1 MAAIYHP
8 PSAAGNGFTAFAL
21 DSDADTIGGRNHNM
35 ADHHEEEQL
44 GKLYDARAARR
55 LIRYLM
61 PYRRVVI
68 VALVLTVGLNL
79 VRQVGPLLTK
89 WAIDDYVKPASEG
102 AMGLDQAFR
111 GITILSVVYILSL
124 AVTLGVGYFQDVLLN
139 TIGQR
144 VMYDLREQ
152 IFAKLQS
159 IEVAFYDS
167 NPVGRLITRL
177 TTDVDALNELFTSG
191 LVEVLGDVVLIAGA
205 LGMMFYFDWRLA
217 IVSLTVV
224 PLLIAATAWFRRGAR
239 EGFRQVR
246 TKIARLNAFT
256 QEHISGAQT
265 VQLFNRERKALAQ
278 FSDINAAH
286 LKANIDTIFYYAV
299 FYPLVN
305 LISAIGIAAIV
316 WYGGGQV
323 IQNAITI
330 GTLVAFLQYTQRLW
344 QPIQDIS
351 DKYNVF
357 QAAVVAS
364 ERIFRLL
371 DSEDKI
377 TSPEHPR
384 LPETLTESLIATD
397 GRAIGRIEFR
407 NVWFAYKD
415 EDWVLKDIS
424 FTVEPGESVA
434 FVGATGSGKTTITN
448 LLMRF
453 YDIQRG
459 EILLDGVDI
468 RHWDL
473 RKLRENFAVV
483 LQDVFLFSGDIAGN
497 IRLGNETIDES
508 RVEWAAREV
517 RASNFIEKLP
527 DRYAAKVWERG
538 AGFSVG
544 QKQLISFARALAFDP
559 RILIL
564 DEATSSIDTETE
576 QLIQQAIERLMVGRT
591 SLVIAHRLSTIQRV
605 NKIIVLH
612 KGEIREMGSHQEL
625 LAHRGVYYK
634 LYQLQYKEQALV
646 AASD

>member
-1 MAAIYHP
+1 
-8 PSAAGNGFTAFAL
+8 
-21 DSDADTIGGRNHNM
+21 M

-55 LIRYLM
+55 LIRYLG
-61 PYRRVVI
+61 PYKRMVG
-68 VALVLTVGLNL
+68 VALLLTVGLNL
-79 VRQVGPLLTK
+79 TRQVGPLLTK

-102 AMGLDQAFR
+102 AVGLDRAFH
-111 GITILSVVYILSL
+111 GITILSLVYILSI

-152 IFAKLQS
+152 IFGKLQS
-159 IEVAFYDS
+159 IEVAFYDA

-205 LGMMFYFDWRLA
+205 LGMMFYFNWRLA
-217 IVSLTVV
+217 LVSLTVV
-224 PLLIAATAWFRRGAR
+224 PLLVAATAWFRRGAR

-265 VQLFNRERKALAQ
+265 VQLFNREEKALQQ
-278 FSDINAAH
+278 FSEINAAH
-286 LKANIDTIFYYAV
+286 RQANIDTIFYFAV

-305 LISAIGIAAIV
+305 LISAIGTAAIV

-323 IQNAITI
+323 IQQMMTI

-351 DKYNVF
+351 DKYNVL

-364 ERIFRLL
+364 ERIFKLL
-371 DSEDKI
+371 DTPDKI
-377 TSPEHPR
+377 TSSLEPR
-384 LPETLTESLIATD
+384 LPASGA
-397 GRAIGRIEFR
+397 RAQGRIEFR
-407 NVWFAYKD
+407 NVWFAYHD
-415 EDWVLKDIS
+415 EDWVLKDVS
-424 FTVEPGESVA
+424 FTVAPGESVA

-468 RHWDL
+468 REWDL
-473 RKLRENFAVV
+473 RLLRENFAVV
-483 LQDVFLFSGDIAGN
+483 LQDVFLFSGDVAGN
-497 IRLGNETIDES
+497 IRLGAEAIDEA
-508 RVEWAAREV
+508 RVKWAAREV
-517 RASNFIEKLP
+517 RAAGFIEKLP
-527 DRYAAKVWERG
+527 RRYATKVWERG
-538 AGFSVG
+538 AGLSVG
-544 QKQLISFARALAFDP
+544 QKQLISFARAMAFDP
-559 RILIL
+559 RVLIL

-576 QLIQQAIERLMVGRT
+576 QLIQQAIERLMADRT
-591 SLVIAHRLSTIQRV
+591 ALVIAHRLSTIQRV

-612 KGEIREMGSHQEL
+612 KGEIREMGNHQEL
-625 LAHRGVYYK
+625 LARRGIYYK
-634 LYQLQYKEQALV
+634 LYQLQYKEQSLI
-646 AASD
+646 AAGD

>member
-1 MAAIYHP
+1 M
-8 PSAAGNGFTAFAL
+8 S
-21 DSDADTIGGRNHNM
+21 
-35 ADHHEEEQL
+35 DHHEEEQL
-44 GKLYDARAARR
+44 GKLYDAHAARR
-55 LIRYLM
+55 LIRYLA
-61 PYRRVVI
+61 PYKRTVV
-68 VALVLTVGLNL
+68 VALILTIGLNL

-89 WAIDDYVKPASEG
+89 WAIDDYVKPASDG
-102 AMGLDQAFR
+102 AMNIDHAFR
-111 GITILSVVYILSL
+111 GITILSLVYILSL
-124 AVTLGVGYFQDVLLN
+124 VVTLGVGYFQDVLLN

-152 IFAKLQS
+152 IFAKLQT

-191 LVEVLGDVVLIAGA
+191 LVEVLGDIVLIAGA
-205 LGMMFYFDWRLA
+205 LGMMFYFNWRLA

-224 PLLIAATAWFRRGAR
+224 PLLIAATVWFRRGAR
-239 EGFRQVR
+239 EGFRRVR
-246 TKIARLNAFT
+246 TRIARLNAFT

-265 VQLFNRERKALAQ
+265 VQLFNREGKALRQ
-278 FSDINAAH
+278 FSEINEAH

-305 LISAIGIAAIV
+305 LISAIGISAII

-323 IQNAITI
+323 VQNAITI

-371 DSEDKI
+371 DSPDRI
-377 TSPEHPR
+377 TSPEHSHAPAR
-384 LPETLTESLIATD
+384 GE
-397 GRAIGRIEFR
+397 RAIGRIEFR
-407 NVWFAYKD
+407 NVSFAYKD
-415 EDWVLKDIS
+415 ENWALKDVS

-473 RKLRENFAVV
+473 RLLRENFAVV
-483 LQDVFLFSGDIAGN
+483 LQDVFLFSGDVSGN
-497 IRLGNETIDES
+497 IRLGNGAIDEA

-517 RASNFIEKLP
+517 RASGFIERLP
-527 DRYAAKVWERG
+527 DRYATKVWERG

-576 QLIQQAIERLMVGRT
+576 QLIQQAIQRLMAGRT
-591 SLVIAHRLSTIQRV
+591 SVIIAHRLSTIQRV

-612 KGEIREMGSHQEL
+612 KGEIREMGDHQDL
-625 LAHRGVYYK
+625 LAKRGIYYK
-634 LYQLQYKEQALV
+634 LYQLQYKEQALI
-646 AASD
+646 AANGP